1 MQWRNRQEN
10 RAISLQSIYG
20 HNQLRNSAMLIHERK
35 SGNMF
40 YSPKS
45 IGHALLLSGF
55 LLAGLSIATGPGAMA
70 GEAVAVIAV
79 SGNGKI
85 SLAPDMA
92 VIALGVQREA
102 KTAREA
108 LSQNNEAMGFV
119 LAELKAVGIA
129 EKDLQT
135 SGFNIQPRY
144 HYPKQGPTGD
154 QRPPRIIGYL
164 VSNQLSVR
172 VRDLSKLGEILDKS
186 VSLGMNSG
194 GGIRFLNENTDDA
207 LMQARKK
214 AVANAFAKARILSE
228 SAGVKLG
235 KILEMREDARGI
247 SPRPMREMAMA
258 RSMAADAVPVAA
270 GENSYSVSVQVRW
283 EIVQ

>member
-1 MQWRNRQEN
+1 
-10 RAISLQSIYG
+10 
-20 HNQLRNSAMLIHERK
+20 
-35 SGNMF
+35 
-40 YSPKS
+40 
-45 IGHALLLSGF
+45 
-55 LLAGLSIATGPGAMA
+55 
-70 GEAVAVIAV
+70 
-79 SGNGKI
+79 
-85 SLAPDMA
+85 
-92 VIALGVQREA
+92 
-102 KTAREA
+102 
-108 LSQNNEAMGFV
+108 
-119 LAELKAVGIA
+119 
-129 EKDLQT
+129 
-135 SGFNIQPRY
+135 
-144 HYPKQGPTGD
+144 
-154 QRPPRIIGYL
+154 
-164 VSNQLSVR
+164 VR

-214 AVANAFAKARILSE
+214 AVPNAFVKARILSE